1 MKRLFVL
8 ITMIALIIASAC
20 KLDAQVTARTAL
32 DNRSIRKSVTYYKYT
47 GVAADTCGT
56 EQDTL
61 YFSIRINKDG
71 PVNVNARINATRTGS
86 TETYDMDLEGK
97 VFLNDSWSK
106 VNENATQTASKSL
119 YQPETSLV
127 DSVQTTVTGIN
138 ANAMPGSGPNFYR
151 YWRVFVGNDGTCGA
165 ADKLTINSVE
175 WKIYIRK

>member
-1 MKRLFVL
+1 MKRLFVF
-8 ITMIALIIASAC
+8 ITMITLLFAAC

-32 DNRSIRKSVTYYKYT
+32 DNRSIRKSVTYYSYT

-97 VFLNDSWSK
+97 VFENDSWSK
-106 VNENATQTASKSL
+106 VVENATQTASKSM

-127 DSVQTTVTGIN
+127 DSTGFEKVS
-138 ANAMPGSGPNFYR
+138 AHAMPGSGPNFFR

-175 WKIYIRK
+175 WKIYIRE